1 MYSSNSAFIIIQH
14 YKAIAPKTS
23 YFQQTSVA
31 VEIIRITSVCYNLNQ
46 SIIEDKELFFAD

>member
-46 SIIEDKELFFAD
+46 SIIEDKEFFFAD